1 MSDESDIEVVY
12 VKDQRPNKCPSNI
25 YEFILSEL
33 GLHLVDDDLDARMLK
48 TVLTKYE
55 VEATD
60 SQIKDMIAFAKEKG
74 LLNIIDECKKT
85 SESTKNT

>member
-12 VKDQRPNKCPSNI
+12 VHDKRPSKCPSNMN
-25 YEFILSEL
+25 EFILSEL
-33 GLHLVDDDLDARMLK
+33 GLHSADDDIDAQMLK

-60 SQIKDMIAFAKEKG
+60 SQINDMIALAKEKG
-74 LLNIIDECKKT
+74 LLYIVDECKKT